1 VKGIGVGMN
10 TSHFEVPG
18 RPSNSVRQVENQ
30 DGSVL
35 LDIRQGLCF
44 SINPIGSKIW
54 NMMKQ
59 EQSFDD
65 IVDNLAAEFSIPKE
79 QIRDDVREFA
89 TLLYQKGLL
98 LSTASQSARRF
109 GALRNLIHRFKGI
122 RICC

>member
-1 VKGIGVGMN
+1 VEGRGVAMN
-10 TSHFEVPG
+10 TSHFELPG
-18 RPSNSVRQVENQ
+18 RPSNSVKETENQ
-30 DGSVL
+30 DGAVL
-35 LDIRQGLCF
+35 LDIQQGLCF

-98 LSTASQSARRF
+98 SSTASQSARRF
-109 GALRNLIHRFKGI
+109 GALRKFIDRFKGI
-122 RICC
+122 WICC